1 MSALF
6 SIVRG
11 WQLIEMTSYDD
22 VLEANKRVQAEL
34 ADCFDQFPRG
44 TEMTLTIYNDDIP
57 VSSKSWLASG
67 KPARCA

>member
-6 SIVRG
+6 SLTRG
-11 WQLIEMTSYDD
+11 WRLIEMTSYND
-22 VLEANKRVQAEL
+22 VMEANRRVQVEL
-34 ADCFDQFPRG
+34 ADGFDQFPRG
-44 TEMTLTIYNDDIP
+44 TEMCLTIYDGDVP